1 MDVALYAELDLGAT
15 GEGEKNGVRR
25 VTLGKRGIKEE
36 GRQYGSSNGK
46 KKKLETK
53 RKEKERR
60 WKEGRRQEGLEM
72 MDGNKKEWFG
82 Q

>member
-25 VTLGKRGIKEE
+25 VTLGKKGIKEE

-46 KKKLETK
+46 KKKAGD
-53 RKEKERR
+53 KEEGEREEMEGGTEAR
-60 WKEGRRQEGLEM
+60 GTGNDGWK
-72 MDGNKKEWFG
+72 
-82 Q
+82 

>member
-25 VTLGKRGIKEE
+25 VTLGKKGIKEE

-46 KKKLETK
+46 KN
-53 RKEKERR
+53 RDKEEGEREEMEGGTEAR
-60 WKEGRRQEGLEM
+60 GTGNDGWK
-72 MDGNKKEWFG
+72 
-82 Q
+82 

>member
-25 VTLGKRGIKEE
+25 VTLGKKGIKEE

-46 KKKLETK
+46 KKKSW
-53 RKEKERR
+53 RQR
-60 WKEGRRQEGLEM
+60 GRRKRG
-72 MDGNKKEWFG
+72 DGRRDGGKRDWK
-82 Q
+82 